1 MLTKDEPEQHMRRAE
16 RASRLLMLRLERST
30 VLIVFFM
37 AKDEVISHLLAIFR
51 VVFELLLAEVKLDS
65 KETSERESVE
75 GPTKLI

>member
-1 MLTKDEPEQHMRRAE
+1 
-16 RASRLLMLRLERST
+16 
-30 VLIVFFM
+30 M